1 MSATDKIENI
11 YLMLIAGTFL
21 SGMPVL
27 FFATV
32 AVALVH
38 WFFWVMFDLGDE

>member
-1 MSATDKIENI
+1 MNSAERTENI
-11 YLMLIAGTFL
+11 YIIALVGTFL
-21 SGMPVL
+21 SGIPVL

-32 AVALVH
+32 AVAVLH